1 MSALQVTPPSQT
13 GHMDIDKQVRTLFA
27 IANQILFSKQL
38 EESPNQFRSALRFFV
53 AYLDYHFASQEVA
66 MAKSRYPAGRIH
78 SDFHAYVLHEASAI
92 RERARTEGIPVETRH
107 TLLYLVED
115 WLYYHVKESDR
126 EFAEF
131 LRETPAK
138 QDVPRLPEISDLR
151 ASGWLPRDS
160 DEQVLKQLTNLGH
173 AGGSPWIFEPNEAS
187 SRPEHEDA
195 TGA

>member
-38 EESPNQFRSALRFFV
+38 EESPNQFRSALSFFV

-66 MAKSRYPAGRIH
+66 MAGSRYPAGRIH

-92 RERARTEGIPVETRH
+92 RERARREGISVEARH
-107 TLLYLVED
+107 TLLYMVED

-131 LRETPAK
+131 LSETSAK
-138 QDVPRLPEISDLR
+138 QDVPRLPGISDLR
-151 ASGWLPRDS
+151 AAGWLPRDV
-160 DEQVLKQLTNLGH
+160 DDQVLKQLAEMGH
-173 AGGSPWIFEPNEAS
+173 AETSMPRCSDVQVLRMDGG
-187 SRPEHEDA
+187 A
-195 TGA
+195 TSL